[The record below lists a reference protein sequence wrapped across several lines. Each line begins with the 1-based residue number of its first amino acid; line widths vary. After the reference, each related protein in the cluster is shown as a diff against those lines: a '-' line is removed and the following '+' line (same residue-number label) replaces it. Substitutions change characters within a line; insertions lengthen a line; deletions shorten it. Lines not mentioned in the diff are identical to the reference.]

1 MGQRGH
7 WPRRWHRAL
16 SYDYRDWPFQK
27 MVDSP
32 MARNCCPFTE
42 AERKMMAFQAATGQH
57 SDEDGSIV
65 IGEKKLPIVKYAA
78 FV

>member
-1 MGQRGH
+1 
-7 WPRRWHRAL
+7 
-16 SYDYRDWPFQK
+16 